1 MYIHLH
7 IRIYM
12 LSLKPLA
19 NQAQKGKGPL
29 SQVEN
34 HTRPMTK
41 TVIKHYGGMH
51 PQGE

>member
-1 MYIHLH
+1 
-7 IRIYM
+7 M

-19 NQAQKGKGPL
+19 TQTQKGKGPL
-29 SQVEN
+29 SQAGN
-34 HTRPMTK
+34 RSRPMTK

>member
-1 MYIHLH
+1 
-7 IRIYM
+7 M

-19 NQAQKGKGPL
+19 AQAQKGKGLL

-34 HTRPMTK
+34 RARPMTK
-41 TVIKHYGGMH
+41 TVIKHYGEMH

>member
-1 MYIHLH
+1 M
-7 IRIYM
+7 
-12 LSLKPLA
+12 SDLKPLDA
-19 NQAQKGKGPL
+19 QAQKGKRRL

-34 HTRPMTK
+34 RSRPMTK

>member
-1 MYIHLH
+1 
-7 IRIYM
+7 M

-34 HTRPMTK
+34 HARPMTK
-41 TVIKHYGGMH
+41 TVINHHVASTNKGG
-51 PQGE
+51 EAVINRDIK